1 MTQANRMLVV
11 VVFSGAL
18 ASLAPACGGSSGSCG
33 KVQPCGGDVV
43 GDYNITA
50 ACINNAA
57 ISMGDIGIDCPGAT
71 TSVTGLSISGTAS
84 LNADMTYT
92 RTQTISA
99 TVQMTLPP
107 SCLTMNGIT
116 LTCAQLDQG
125 LQTSIADP
133 TSPFQSARCSGSS
146 SCSCSFV
153 LRPETQSDSGTYST
167 AGTTLTWTSSTGSAD
182 ADQYCVQGNELHLPE
197 VDMTMA
203 MGTIQAD
210 TILTKR

>member
-1 MTQANRMLVV
+1 MTQAKKMLAM
-11 VVFSGAL
+11 VVFSAAL

-43 GDYNITA
+43 GDYNISA

-57 ISMGDIGIDCPGAT
+57 INMNIGIDCPGAT
-71 TSVTGLSISGTAS
+71 ASAAGLSISGTAS
-84 LNADMTYT
+84 LNADLTYT

-99 TVQMTLPP
+99 TVQMTIPP
-107 SCLTMNGIT
+107 SCLTMDGIT
-116 LTCAQLDQG
+116 LTCAQLDQA
-125 LQTSIADP
+125 LQTLITDP
-133 TSPFQSARCSGSS
+133 TSPFQSARCAGSS

-153 LRPETQSDSGTYST
+153 LRPETQSDSGTYLT
-167 AGTTLTWTSSTGSAD
+167 AGTALTWTSSTGSVD

-197 VDMTMA
+197 LDMTMA

-210 TILTKR
+210 TVLTKR